1 MDFKWIIKS
10 IKTVKPHT
18 LHSLLHHK
26 NVNFPTFYKHI
37 FCIARV
43 QVLMLFSFL
52 EATILSVTA
61 MYGKYA
67 LETKIE
73 KRSIFTIKSGFYVL
87 FIGTVVSPVIIT
99 V

>member
-1 MDFKWIIKS
+1 
-10 IKTVKPHT
+10 
-18 LHSLLHHK
+18 
-26 NVNFPTFYKHI
+26 
-37 FCIARV
+37 
-43 QVLMLFSFL
+43 MLFSFL
-52 EATILSVTA
+52 EATLLGVTA

-73 KRSIFTIKSGFYVL
+73 EKNSIFTIKSGFYVL